1 MRPNFSLGRWL
12 PWTLGALCF
21 AAGGY
26 LVGTARAT
34 GIPTTGTLTYS
45 GLLEDQGQRVNS
57 AAFPIGLSLWD
68 DQVSTDAAM
77 HRRCELPSAPTAVT
91 NGRFRLVLPDD
102 CVTAVHGNP
111 DLYVDLSLQGASLP
125 RTKLSA
131 VPYAVEAS
139 HAVNADRAVTAGSV
153 EGSAWQLVPFEPGSP
168 MAPFPDARW
177 GSGFEFSTAG
187 PIVCLR
193 GLISPSQDNYRGLIA
208 TLPVGARPSVWLT
221 IVASASYGEAHLE
234 LQSNG
239 DVYFRDTLPPA
250 ASWVSLG
257 GICFSAR

>member
-1 MRPNFSLGRWL
+1 MRPNFNLGRWL

-26 LVGTARAT
+26 LAGTARAT

-102 CVTAVHGNP
+102 CVAAVAFLGDHLRFRHGSAAGWDGFGPVRTITRSRGNVLFELDGQP
-111 DLYVDLSLQGASLP
+111 ALALYKQYLGERAEDLPGSALLFPLIGISAGWIFTEMGRQPWIVYGLMKTSDGVSPLLTPLEVGISL
-125 RTKLSA
+125 A
-131 VPYAVEAS
+131 VFTLLYGGLAVIEVALLI
-139 HAVNADRAVTAGSV
+139 RAVKIGPPETV
-153 EGSAWQLVPFEPGSP
+153 ELI
-168 MAPFPDARW
+168 DASEAN
-177 GSGFEFSTAG
+177 SGKPLTFS
-187 PIVCLR
+187 
-193 GLISPSQDNYRGLIA
+193 Y
-208 TLPVGARPSVWLT
+208 
-221 IVASASYGEAHLE
+221 
-234 LQSNG
+234 
-239 DVYFRDTLPPA
+239 
-250 ASWVSLG
+250 
-257 GICFSAR
+257 

>member
-1 MRPNFSLGRWL
+1 MRPNFNLGRWL

-26 LVGTARAT
+26 LAGTARAT

-102 CVTAVHGNP
+102 CVAAVHANP

-125 RTKLSA
+125 RSKLSA

-208 TLPVGARPSVWLT
+208 TLPVGARPSVFLT

-234 LQSNG
+234 LHPDG
-239 DVYFRDTLPPA
+239 GVYFRDTLPPA